1 MKTSS
6 GKLQKQYYILIDE
19 SGTLPDPRDTYIV
32 IAAVGLE
39 DIKEGKH
46 VVSKVL
52 QSLRERKVRIAEL
65 KFYYAGEQTKR
76 RMLSGIILAGFQVF
90 ALIVDKQE
98 RKISDT
104 PENFALLI
112 SELIREVSLWRSKQ
126 EFSILI
132 DRHFHKRKDE
142 DKFNRLLREYVSKN
156 IRYEIQH
163 VNSQQNFVVNLAD
176 FAAGAILTKYSK
188 DTFLFSDIIKK
199 NIVAEKIVSWPELK
213 KKQIK

>member
-1 MKTSS
+1 MKTSP

-76 RMLSGIILAGFQVF
+76 RMLSGIVSAGFQILRYCQKEYRSRENRELAGVKKET
-90 ALIVDKQE
+90 DKI
-98 RKISDT
+98 KL
-104 PENFALLI
+104 PEPVQAP
-112 SELIREVSLWRSKQ
+112 
-126 EFSILI
+126 
-132 DRHFHKRKDE
+132 
-142 DKFNRLLREYVSKN
+142 
-156 IRYEIQH
+156 IQGIC
-163 VNSQQNFVVNLAD
+163 L
-176 FAAGAILTKYSK
+176 
-188 DTFLFSDIIKK
+188 
-199 NIVAEKIVSWPELK
+199 
-213 KKQIK
+213 